1 MGVPCAAGGSAMQLK
16 RCSGAIWPKHLPD
29 FWIDDI
35 DQHDQDEREPIELYY
50 NYLEMILEKN
60 DKFLGG
66 AIALERGT
74 KNGNLHIQ
82 YYLEH
87 KPMRLATIGKE
98 LGLIG
103 GDAISTIK
111 HSAQGAYDYC
121 AGLGEHKDKEGVE
134 ARFIFGEVKCWG
146 SGPSGRT
153 ADLNGCVELIVAGNT
168 PFDILRSNPYAY
180 AVHRKRI
187 WDLYDDLRQLRK
199 ADEINQF
206 SNKFSD
212 EIEEKLRGNIP
223 DTAIFP
229 PETVTDVE

>member
-1 MGVPCAAGGSAMQLK
+1 MQLK

-29 FWIDDI
+29 KWVDKLEQDGYPDDW
-35 DQHDQDEREPIELYY
+35 EPIELYY
-50 NYLEMILEKN
+50 HHLEEHLAIDN
-60 DKFLGG
+60 RFLGG
-66 AIALERGT
+66 AVALERGT

-87 KPMRLATIGKE
+87 KPMRLATIGKA

-121 AGLGEHKDKEGVE
+121 AGLGEHKGKEGVVT
-134 ARFIFGEVKCWG
+134 RFIFGEVKCWG

-187 WDLYDDLRQLRK
+187 WDLYDDLRELRR
-199 ADEINQF
+199 AEEI
-206 SNKFSD
+206 NKFSD
-212 EIEEKLRGNIP
+212 DIEEKIKGNIL

-229 PETVTDVE
+229 TETVTEGDEYHVF

>member
-1 MGVPCAAGGSAMQLK
+1 MQLK
-16 RCSGAIWPKHLPD
+16 RCSGAIWPKHLSD
-29 FWIDDI
+29 YWIDIEGYPD
-35 DQHDQDEREPIELYY
+35 DWEPIEVYY
-50 NYLEMILEKN
+50 RHLEKTL
-60 DKFLGG
+60 DKNSKFIGG
-66 AIALERGT
+66 ALALERGT

-87 KPMRLATIGKE
+87 KPMRLATIGNE

-121 AGLGEHKDKEGVE
+121 AGLGEHKDKEGVQ
-134 ARFIFGEVKCWG
+134 ARFTFGEVKCWG

-187 WDLYDDLRQLRK
+187 WDLYDDLRELRR
-199 ADEINQF
+199 ADKNNNF
-206 SNKFSD
+206 SP
-212 EIEEKLRGNIP
+212 EIEK
-223 DTAIFP
+223 AID
-229 PETVTDVE
+229 DVSQVF

>member
-1 MGVPCAAGGSAMQLK
+1 MDVSCATGGEAMQLK

-29 FWIDDI
+29 HWIDDLR
-35 DQHDQDEREPIELYY
+35 DGGYPEDWEPIELYY
-50 NYLEMILEKN
+50 KHLESILEKN

-121 AGLGEHKDKEGVE
+121 AGLGEHKDKEGVV
-134 ARFIFGEVKCWG
+134 ARFTFGEVKCWG

-153 ADLNGCVELIVAGNT
+153 ADLNGCVELIVAGNN

-187 WDLYDDLRQLRK
+187 WDLYEDLRQMRRADTK
-199 ADEINQF
+199 A
-206 SNKFSD
+206 SKFSD

-229 PETVTDVE
+229 PETVTDVEE

>member
-1 MGVPCAAGGSAMQLK
+1 
-16 RCSGAIWPKHLPD
+16 
-29 FWIDDI
+29 
-35 DQHDQDEREPIELYY
+35 PIELYY
-50 NYLEMILEKN
+50 KHLESKLDKN
-60 DKFLGG
+60 EKFLGG

-121 AGLGEHKDKEGVE
+121 AGLGEHKDKEGVV
-134 ARFIFGEVKCWG
+134 ARFSFGEVKCWG

-168 PFDILRSNPYAY
+168 PFDILKSNPYAY

-187 WDLYDDLRQLRK
+187 WDLYTDLRQLRR
-199 ADEINQF
+199 ADSARSRFSDDINQAI
-206 SNKFSD
+206 D
-212 EIEEKLRGNIP
+212 ELTEDRGNIP

-229 PETVTDVE
+229 PETVTDVEE